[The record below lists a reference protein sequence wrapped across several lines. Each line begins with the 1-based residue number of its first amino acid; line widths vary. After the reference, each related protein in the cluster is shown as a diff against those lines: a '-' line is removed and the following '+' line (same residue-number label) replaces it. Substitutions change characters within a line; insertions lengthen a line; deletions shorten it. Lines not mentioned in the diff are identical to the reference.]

1 LAPLQNE
8 RSSCAAA
15 QLPRCAAKAFCNFC
29 SRLSRLTINSMQFR
43 TGLVK
48 GPIRLEYGSIKKV
61 EVAAS
66 TFVSNSSVLEW
77 FFAAYIQSMHFCD
90 TWRSQQA
97 GNFPSFRNVE
107 AATSTFPLWMSQ
119 NFYFPVSL
127 FLNCV
132 KSL

>member
-1 LAPLQNE
+1 MMLGAFAKRAQQLC
-8 RSSCAAA
+8 RSAAA
-15 QLPRCAAKAFCNFC
+15 ALCCQGIF
-29 SRLSRLTINSMQFR
+29 TINSMQFR

-48 GPIRLEYGSIKKV
+48 GPIKLEYGSIKKV

-107 AATSTFPLWMSQ
+107 AATSTFTLWMGQ

-127 FLNCV
+127 K
-132 KSL
+132 KS

>member
-1 LAPLQNE
+1 MMLGAFAKRAQQLC
-8 RSSCAAA
+8 RSGSCRAV
-15 QLPRCAAKAFCNFC
+15 LPRHFVLASQKI
-29 SRLSRLTINSMQFR
+29 RKNSMQFR

-48 GPIRLEYGSIKKV
+48 GPIKLEYGSIKKV

-66 TFVSNSSVLEW
+66 TFVSNSLVSEW
-77 FFAAYIQSMHFCD
+77 FFAAYIQSLHFCD

-107 AATSTFPLWMSQ
+107 AATSTFPLWMGQ

-127 FLNCV
+127 SCGGDW
-132 KSL
+132 